1 MTQMKQA
8 ILTVG
13 ISGSGKT
20 TWANTFVRERAVA
33 GEIWFNLNRD
43 DIRAE
48 VYKLKTGRLD
58 FTWANWKHKWEK
70 DAIKFWLQ
78 GLDAIIERDIY
89 NGIILSDTNLN
100 PNTRNSLIARFQEA
114 GCEVDLKIFDV
125 NFETACA
132 RDLQRY
138 NPVGA
143 KVIGDQIQKFWRQ
156 FGQPYTPNS
165 KLAKAVIVDIDGTLA
180 HKCDRDI
187 YDYTKVLGDHADPL
201 VTEVVKSLRSRGV
214 CVVILSGRESVCRDV
229 TWAWLTSNLEFEPD
243 DLFMRDVGDHR
254 RDSVVKRELF
264 DEHIRNKYNVI
275 GVIDDR
281 PQVITECWL
290 PLGIR
295 TMAVG
300 NPYHFF

>member
-1 MTQMKQA
+1 MKQA

-13 ISGSGKT
+13 ISGSGKS
-20 TWANTFVRERAVA
+20 TWANEFVRERSKA
-33 GEIWFNLNRD
+33 GESWVNLNRD

-48 VYKLKTGRLD
+48 AYLLKTGRLD
-58 FTWANWKHKWEK
+58 FTWANWKLKWEK
-70 DAIKFWLQ
+70 DATDLWLQ
-78 GLDAIIERDIY
+78 RLNDLIDRDLY
-89 NGIILSDTNLN
+89 DGIIISDTNLN
-100 PNTRNSLIARFQEA
+100 PKTRNSLIARFQEA
-114 GCEVDLKIFDV
+114 GYEVDLKIFDV
-125 NFETACA
+125 NFETSCA
-132 RDLQRY
+132 RDLQRP

-143 KVIGDQIQKFWRQ
+143 KVIGEQIQKFWKQ
-156 FGQPYTPNS
+156 FGQPYIPNP
-165 KLAKAVIVDIDGTLA
+165 KLTKAVIVDIDGTLA

-201 VTEVVKSLRSRGV
+201 VTEVVKGLRSCGIRII
-214 CVVILSGRESVCRDV
+214 ILSGRESVCRDV

-243 DLFMRDVGDHR
+243 DLFMRNEGDHR
-254 RDSVVKRELF
+254 RDSIVKRELF
-264 DEHIRNKYNVI
+264 DEYVRNKYHVI

-290 PLGIR
+290 PLGLR